1 MKFFTTVKAQ
11 AGVACG
17 VRPQIACLRE
27 PFLRNSYSATAQP
40 APLSRSPNSLAFSH
54 FCHALPTSTF
64 WVARWGT
71 CADLTCATIQ
81 KNQLSYHGGS
91 DLAQSRFLT
100 HTLVLLAAAV
110 IPVLTA
116 FDRLHTDTAY
126 GANPTP
132 SVSLRTT
139 HVDDVV
145 LSQGGFIMKMS
156 TSSVDAVV
164 RRDVSYYTIKPG
176 DTVQD
181 VAGRYGLTVDT
192 LRWANNIS
200 DITSVIAGERV
211 VVPPVNGILVKVQSD
226 TQLHALAIQYHVNV
240 QDIVDFNLLRDPQHL
255 KSGSMLMLPDGV
267 GPALDTGI
275 GKKTVRSVTWNRF
288 GRTVTNYTITYSNS
302 PVTGSGGKFPY
313 GYCTWWVAHRRNV
326 PWNGNAYEW
335 WSNARLFGFAEG
347 QVPMAG
353 AIMVQG
359 ISWTSPVGHVAYVE
373 SVNADGSFTV
383 SEMNYGGW
391 GRVDYRTIKSTAGL
405 DLLGFIY

>member
-1 MKFFTTVKAQ
+1 
-11 AGVACG
+11 
-17 VRPQIACLRE
+17 
-27 PFLRNSYSATAQP
+27 
-40 APLSRSPNSLAFSH
+40 
-54 FCHALPTSTF
+54 
-64 WVARWGT
+64 
-71 CADLTCATIQ
+71 
-81 KNQLSYHGGS
+81 
-91 DLAQSRFLT
+91 
-100 HTLVLLAAAV
+100 LLAAAL

-132 SVSLRTT
+132 SVLLRTT

-156 TSSVDAVV
+156 TSSVDAPV
-164 RRDVSYYTIKPG
+164 RRDVSYYTMKPG
-176 DTVQD
+176 DTVQA
-181 VAGRYGLTVDT
+181 VAGRFGLTSDT
-192 LRWANNIS
+192 LRWANSIA
-200 DITSVIAGERV
+200 DVTSVIPGERM
-211 VVPPVNGILVKVQSD
+211 VVPPVNGILVKVQSNTD
-226 TQLHALAIQYHVNV
+226 LHGLAIQYHVNV
-240 QDIVDFNLLRDPQHL
+240 QDIIDFNLLRDPAHL
-255 KSGSMLMLPDGV
+255 KAGGMLMLPDGV

-275 GKKTVRSVTWNRF
+275 GKKTVRSVTWSRL
-288 GRTVTNYTITYSNS
+288 GKQVTNYTITYSNS
-302 PVTGSGGKFPY
+302 PVYGSGGKFPY

-326 PWNGNAYEW
+326 PWSGNAYQW
-335 WSNARLFGFAEG
+335 WYNAQQFGFNEG
-347 QVPMAG
+347 QVPMVG

>member
-1 MKFFTTVKAQ
+1 MDT
-11 AGVACG
+11 C
-17 VRPQIACLRE
+17 PD
-27 PFLRNSYSATAQP
+27 
-40 APLSRSPNSLAFSH
+40 LS
-54 FCHALPTSTF
+54 
-64 WVARWGT
+64 
-71 CADLTCATIQ
+71 CATIQ

-156 TSSVDAVV
+156 TSSVDAAV
-164 RRDVSYYTIKPG
+164 RRDVSYYTIKAG

-181 VAGRYGLTVDT
+181 VAGRFGLTVDT

-240 QDIVDFNLLRDPQHL
+240 QDIVDFNLLRDPEHL
-255 KSGSMLMLPDGV
+255 KAGSMLMLPDGV
-267 GPALDTGI
+267 GPALDTGV
-275 GKKTVRSVTWNRF
+275 GKKTVKSVTWNRL
-288 GRTVTNYTITYSNS
+288 GRQVTNYTVTYSNT

-359 ISWTSPVGHVAYVE
+359 ISWTSPVGHVSYVE

>member
-1 MKFFTTVKAQ
+1 
-11 AGVACG
+11 
-17 VRPQIACLRE
+17 
-27 PFLRNSYSATAQP
+27 
-40 APLSRSPNSLAFSH
+40 
-54 FCHALPTSTF
+54 
-64 WVARWGT
+64 
-71 CADLTCATIQ
+71 
-81 KNQLSYHGGS
+81 
-91 DLAQSRFLT
+91 
-100 HTLVLLAAAV
+100 LLAAAV

-132 SVSLRTT
+132 SVTLRTT

-156 TSSVDAVV
+156 TSSVDATV

-181 VAGRYGLTVDT
+181 VAGRFGLTLDT
-192 LRWANNIS
+192 LRWANNIT
-200 DITSVIAGERV
+200 DITSVIPGERLV
-211 VVPPVNGILVKVQSD
+211 IPPVNGILVKVQAN
-226 TQLHALAIQYHVNV
+226 TQLNTLAIQYHVNV
-240 QDIVDFNLLRDPQHL
+240 QDIVDFNLLRDPDHL
-255 KSGSMLMLPDGV
+255 KAGTMLMLPDGV

-288 GRTVTNYTITYSNS
+288 GRQVTNYTITYSNA

-335 WSNARLFGFAEG
+335 WANARAFGFAEG

-383 SEMNYGGW
+383 SEMNYAGW
-391 GRVDYRTIKSTAGL
+391 GRVDYRTIRSTAGL